1 VCQRR
6 VVAFAPPDG
15 LTYWPWHLTASILL
29 ISSHPGAL
37 IPQILLIPR
46 SYYLFQYSWPLESRS
61 PSLLLAP
68 RITYSSG
75 SLCTSGHISLWFPC
89 HLGSH
94 IPSILLASQVTYP
107 FNTLGTSGHISL
119 QYSWHLGSQGPFN
132 TLGTS
137 EYLSS
142 LYPALNFRAPSA
154 RRHHL
159 AQPEDPQ

>member
-1 VCQRR
+1 MPTSSRR
-6 VVAFAPPDG
+6 LRPSRWAHLLALAPYGIYPSDIFTPWG
-15 LTYWPWHLTASILL
+15 TYPSNTLDTSKLLSLSI
-29 ISSHPGAL
+29 
-37 IPQILLIPR
+37 
-46 SYYLFQYSWPLESRS
+46 
-61 PSLLLAP
+61 LLAP
-68 RITYSSG
+68 RISF
-75 SLCTSGHISLWFPC
+75 SLFTLGTSDHILLWFP
-89 HLGSH
+89 LYLRSH
-94 IPSILLASQVTYP
+94 IPLVPLSPRVTYP
-107 FNTLGTSGHISL
+107 FNTLGISGHISL